1 MKRTRFVVVLLG
13 MVIGCANL
21 LHAQTPASKSGP
33 GVSPPDYSKLT
44 SMGKVLEGMQ
54 TPSIGENGQTLS
66 PFDVVVQFLQLSP
79 GQAQEFQQLLQARQ
93 ATVTPLLQAIQQLTQ
108 QLQALLQSGGSP
120 QQVGAVVIQIYGLQ
134 QQVAQV
140 QQAFLTNFMNLL
152 NPDQQQRLQAVRIA
166 EQLQPI
172 LPAFQQL
179 YLF

>member
-1 MKRTRFVVVLLG
+1 MKRTRFAVALLG
-13 MVIGCANL
+13 MVIGCASL
-21 LHAQTPASKSGP
+21 LQAQTTSQNSGP
-33 GVSPPDYSKLT
+33 AVAPLDLSKL
-44 SMGKVLEGMQ
+44 SSIEKVLEGMQ
-54 TPSIGENGQTLS
+54 TTSIGENGQTPS
-66 PFDVVVQFLQLSP
+66 PFDVVVQFLQLNP
-79 GQAQEFQQLLQARQ
+79 GQAQAFAQLLQARQ
-93 ATVTPLLQAIQQLTQ
+93 TTVAPLLQAIQQLTQ

-120 QQVGAVVIQIYGLQ
+120 QQVGTVVIQIFGLQ

-140 QQAFLTNFMNLL
+140 QQAFLANFVNLL